1 MASIIPSNAAQQC
14 VQWTG
19 GYAARFLSF
28 FVALSFFRFNGE
40 SQPSH
45 LPLTPAVSLLA
56 LAKIGK
62 KIIARKSKC
71 LNGKMILCLKR

>member
-28 FVALSFFRFNGE
+28 FVALSFFHFNGE
-40 SQPSH
+40 SQPAH
-45 LPLTPAVSLLA
+45 QRVSREDHTGRA
-56 LAKIGK
+56 AH
-62 KIIARKSKC
+62 R
-71 LNGKMILCLKR
+71 